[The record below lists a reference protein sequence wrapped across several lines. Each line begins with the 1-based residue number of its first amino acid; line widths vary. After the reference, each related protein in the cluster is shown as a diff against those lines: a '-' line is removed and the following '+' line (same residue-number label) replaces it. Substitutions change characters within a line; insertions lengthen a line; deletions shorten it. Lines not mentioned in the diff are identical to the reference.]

1 MGKTPNAV
9 IGFEVEDP
17 HLPNVGR
24 GDLARRRA
32 GMDQIK
38 AISAFEGLHP
48 KPAFAALQEQYV
60 SGEISIQ
67 QLRKA
72 VDARWK
78 RNA

>member
-9 IGFEVEDP
+9 IGLEVEDGR
-17 HLPNVGR
+17 LPDAGR

-32 GMDQIK
+32 DMDQIK

-48 KPAFAALQEQYV
+48 TPAFGALQEQYV